1 MPGPGRPACHVP
13 PGSVPGGTP
22 PATALR
28 STPPSM
34 VLRHLMRALGPGGKD
49 ARHLTQDEAARAFD
63 AILSGEYSP
72 VLIAS
77 FLTSM
82 RWKGVTAAELTGFA
96 QAARNKATIPCEGV
110 SGLVCV
116 CPPQDGHE
124 QTPPL
129 DLAACLIAAAAG
141 ARVLLITDKGVPPR
155 RGLTAASVL
164 DSLGLSMTWDP
175 TEAEDWIAKG
185 RFATLSASGILPPLL
200 GLREIRGEMGLRTP
214 LSTVEKLLAPAS
226 AAVVLAAQSG
236 PVLGSAAE
244 VLQGLGHPR
253 GIVVQGVDGGIIPS
267 VRRRSRGLELD
278 SGHLVPVIVEPED
291 FGLVCPAEP
300 ELPMFGPPEE
310 GKGTGD
316 NVALVDACGDMIRAV
331 LDGEPGAARNAS
343 LLGAS
348 LILKASGRS
357 LTLAE
362 GVDASARAVDEG
374 QVKALV
380 DHLKHLGG

>member
-1 MPGPGRPACHVP
+1 
-13 PGSVPGGTP
+13 
-22 PATALR
+22 
-28 STPPSM
+28 M
-34 VLRHLMRALGPGGKD
+34 VLRHLMRALGPGRKGS
-49 ARHLTQDEAARAFD
+49 RHLTRDEAERAFD
-63 AILSGEYSP
+63 AVLSGESSP

-82 RWKGVTAAELTGFA
+82 RWKGVTATELTGFA
-96 QAARNKATIPCEGV
+96 RAARKRATIPCEGV

-116 CPPQDGHE
+116 SPPQDGHD

-155 RGLTAASVL
+155 RGLTAANAL

-175 TEAEDWIAKG
+175 TEAEDWVAKG
-185 RFATLSASGILPPLL
+185 RFAALSASGILPALV

-226 AAVVLAAQSG
+226 AAVVLAAQGG
-236 PVLGSAAE
+236 PVLGAAAE
-244 VLQGLGHPR
+244 VVQGLGHPR
-253 GIVVQGVDGGIIPS
+253 GIVIQGMDGGIVPS
-267 VRRRSRGLELD
+267 VRRRSRGLEITA
-278 SGHLVPVIVEPED
+278 GHLVPVVVEPED
-291 FGLVCPAEP
+291 FGMECSAEP

-310 GKGTGD
+310 GRGTGD
-316 NVALVDACGDMIRAV
+316 NPALVDATGDMTRSI
-331 LDGEPGAARNAS
+331 LNGELSPARNAT
-343 LLGAS
+343 LLSAS

-362 GVDASARAVDEG
+362 GVDAAARALDDG
-374 QVKALV
+374 QAQALLE
-380 DHLKHLGG
+380 HLRQFGA